1 MSTQKD
7 KNASE
12 PLSFASF
19 LEEAP
24 PGSERRVTDLFE
36 IEIIEHL
43 LGPLH
48 GPARSGPPQP
58 SWSLKTPDIRLHC
71 PTATCGGDRIF
82 KCTQGGTDGR
92 GYNRKDVFLIYSCRN
107 CTKALKTY
115 ALRVQLKKQGLG
127 SAVKYGEMPPF
138 GPPLPAR
145 LLEMAGADGT
155 LLRKGRRAENQSL
168 GIGAFAYYR
177 RVVENQKDR
186 LLTEIRKAA
195 KRLNADEELLSS
207 IDDAIKETRFSE
219 SLKLVKGAIP
229 DGLKVHGHN
238 PLTLL
243 HDALSKGVH
252 ELSDEEALEL
262 AQSVRVVL
270 TELVSNMANIL
281 RDDREVKAAVKKL
294 QSVK

>member
-1 MSTQKD
+1 M
-7 KNASE
+7 
-12 PLSFASF
+12 
-19 LEEAP
+19 
-24 PGSERRVTDLFE
+24 
-36 IEIIEHL
+36 
-43 LGPLH
+43 
-48 GPARSGPPQP
+48 
-58 SWSLKTPDIRLHC
+58 
-71 PTATCGGDRIF
+71 
-82 KCTQGGTDGR
+82 
-92 GYNRKDVFLIYSCRN
+92 
-107 CTKALKTY
+107 
-115 ALRVQLKKQGLG
+115 
-127 SAVKYGEMPPF
+127 KYGEKPPF
-138 GPPLPAR
+138 GPPLPTR
-145 LLEMAGADGT
+145 LSKIVGDDYD
-155 LLRKGRRAENQSL
+155 LLLKGRQTENQGL

-177 RVVENQKDR
+177 RVVENRKDR

-281 RDDREVKAAVKKL
+281 KDDREVQAAVKKL